1 MKLLL
6 AQTTPIDTSSMGA
19 IGDFAGKFGFPALLV
34 LVLLYG
40 IYLMQQRAD
49 KKQDTRDQ
57 QDIDREKARREERE
71 ADRAAHIQALAQ
83 NTSALSGLGEKMDA
97 LLSRTEQN
105 IVRLVKG

>member
-6 AQTTPIDTSSMGA
+6 SQAAPVDTSSVGA

-40 IYLMQQRAD
+40 IYLMQKRAD
-49 KKQDTRDQ
+49 DKQDKRDAL
-57 QDIDREKARREERE
+57 DIEREKARREERE
-71 ADRAAHIQALAQ
+71 ADRNAHVQALAQ
-83 NTSALSGLGEKMDA
+83 NTSALSGLGEKMDT
-97 LLSRTEQN
+97 LLTRTEQN